1 MAARRGKS
9 QARRSTARRGG
20 PAWIWLVV
28 GVVLGL
34 GLSAFL
40 LLRDGWTPSL
50 LQPKPDPGAKPPAV
64 KEEPVAQKPEPA
76 KPRYDFYT
84 VLAEREVAIP
94 DQELA
99 NRARSEREQPTPP
112 PTPEGAAGAR
122 YLLQAGAFRAPGD
135 ADALKARLALLGL
148 IARVESSQIDGNTWH
163 RVRLGPYPS
172 ATELEAAKRQ
182 LGDNGIEAIA
192 LRAQ

>member
-9 QARRSTARRGG
+9 QARRSGQRGT

-40 LLRDGWTPSL
+40 LLRDGWSPRDL
-50 LQPKPDPGAKPPAV
+50 MPQPDPTAKAPTV
-64 KEEPVAQKPEPA
+64 KDEPVAQRPEPA
-76 KPRYDFYT
+76 KRSYDFYT

-99 NRARSEREQPTPP
+99 NRARDEREKASEPATPL
-112 PTPEGAAGAR
+112 EGR
-122 YLLQAGAFRAPGD
+122 YLLQAGAFRQPGD
-135 ADALKARLALLGL
+135 ADALKAKLALLGL
-148 IARVESSQIDGNTWH
+148 IARVEVSQIDGNTWH
-163 RVRLGPYPS
+163 RVRLGPYAS
-172 ATELEAAKRQ
+172 ASELEAAKRS
-182 LGDNGIEAIA
+182 LGDNGIAAIA
-192 LRAQ
+192 LRAN

>member
-9 QARRSTARRGG
+9 QARRSHARRGG
-20 PAWIWLVV
+20 SAWIWLGV
-28 GVVLGL
+28 GIALGI
-34 GLSAFL
+34 GLSVFL

-50 LQPKPDPGAKPPAV
+50 LRPKPDPGAKPPAV

-99 NRARSEREQPTPP
+99 NRARSEREQQTT
-112 PTPEGAAGAR
+112 PTPEADLAAR

-148 IARVESSQIDGNTWH
+148 VARVETSQIDGNTWH

-182 LGDNGIEAIA
+182 LGDNGIDAIA
-192 LRAQ
+192 LRAR